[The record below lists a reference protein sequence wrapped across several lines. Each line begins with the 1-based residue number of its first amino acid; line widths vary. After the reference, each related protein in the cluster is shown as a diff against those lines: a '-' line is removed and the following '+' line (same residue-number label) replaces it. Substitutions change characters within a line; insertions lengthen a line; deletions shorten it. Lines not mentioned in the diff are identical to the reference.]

1 MVDFNNIMAIKYVLT
16 DQVINNF
23 PINCLKINVFAKIEE
38 KLYKEYPDFWE
49 TIIFISNY

>member
-23 PINCLKINVFAKIEE
+23 PINCLKINVFE
-38 KLYKEYPDFWE
+38 KQKKNYIKNIL
-49 TIIFISNY
+49 IFEKQ

>member
-38 KLYKEYPDFWE
+38 KLYKEYPDF
-49 TIIFISNY
+49 

>member
-1 MVDFNNIMAIKYVLT
+1 MVDFNNIMAIKYVST

-38 KLYKEYPDFWE
+38 KLYKEYPDF
-49 TIIFISNY
+49 